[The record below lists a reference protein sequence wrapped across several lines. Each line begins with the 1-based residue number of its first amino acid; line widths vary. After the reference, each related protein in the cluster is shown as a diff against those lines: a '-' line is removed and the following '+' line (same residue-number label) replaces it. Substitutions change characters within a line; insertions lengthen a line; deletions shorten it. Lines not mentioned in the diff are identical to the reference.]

1 MNTPDFLPGHIE
13 DATQALVAGQ
23 EPDFPVGHPRH
34 DDHAAGAVGE
44 QNPAEAAI
52 HDPMPESCPPPL
64 LDPSL
69 MLAADILDDIER
81 VRIANENRLRQMTRG
96 GWSDE
101 RIKSGKY
108 KDPSELPPDA
118 DGDFERGFGMDETD
132 QGVANLAAM
141 VDTMV
146 KLEKDATSNLQKAM
160 RRHPLGPWVKA
171 QKGVGEKQ
179 AARLLAAIGD
189 PYVNSA
195 TGRPRTVSAL
205 WAYSGLHVLPA
216 SHDQRDSQTILAG
229 GAQTSDPGHEVDDN
243 TRYKIAGV
251 AAKRQKG
258 QKANWSTNAKTRA
271 YLIATSCIKQAD
283 SPYRAVYLQRR
294 THTAT
299 THPDWTPGHSHNDA
313 LRVAS
318 KAILKDLWIAA
329 REIHHAPE
337 ETR

>member
-1 MNTPDFLPGHIE
+1 M
-13 DATQALVAGQ
+13 
-23 EPDFPVGHPRH
+23 RH
-34 DDHAAGAVGE
+34 L
-44 QNPAEAAI
+44 
-52 HDPMPESCPPPL
+52 PPPPGVPGGVALSL

-69 MLAADILDDIER
+69 VLPADVLDDIER

-108 KDPSELPPDA
+108 KDPTELPPDA
-118 DGDFERGFGMDETD
+118 DGDERGFGLYETD

-141 VDTMV
+141 VETMV

-189 PYVNSA
+189 PYINSA
-195 TGRPRTVSAL
+195 TGQPRTVSAL

-216 SHDQRDSQTILAG
+216 SQSSSDAHTHSAG
-229 GAQTSDPGHEVDDN
+229 GEQTSDPGHPDDG
-243 TRYKIAGV
+243 TQSSTAGV

-294 THTAT
+294 EHTAT

-329 REIHHAPE
+329 REIHNSRSPHV
-337 ETR
+337 